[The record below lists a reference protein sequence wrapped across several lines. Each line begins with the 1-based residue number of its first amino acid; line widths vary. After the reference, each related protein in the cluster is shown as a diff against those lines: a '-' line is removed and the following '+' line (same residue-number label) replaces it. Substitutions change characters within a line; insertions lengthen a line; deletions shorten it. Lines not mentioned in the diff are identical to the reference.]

1 MILLVEDTES
11 IRKLVKLFLKDENI
25 EIHEAQDGIEALKY
39 LENGNKYELLLVDI
53 MMPNLN
59 GLELTKEIR
68 SFSEVPIIFLTALS
82 DEKSQIMAYSAGADG
97 YLTKPFSKDLLKSVI
112 KRYLNKKKDKKQF
125 EGLEILED
133 SRKILIDGEEI
144 SLAAKERELLFYL
157 IENIAIAKSRE
168 QILNGVWGY
177 DYFGNDRV
185 VDNHIK
191 KLRIKLGKYSKFI
204 KTVKLIGYMFEE

>member
-68 SFSEVPIIFLTALS
+68 NFSEVPIIFLTALS

>member
-68 SFSEVPIIFLTALS
+68 NFSEVPIIFLTALS

-157 IENIAIAKSRE
+157 IENIAIAKNRE

>member
-11 IRKLVKLFLKDENI
+11 IRKLIKLFLKDENI

-39 LENGNKYELLLVDI
+39 LEEGNKYELLLVDI

-68 SFSEVPIIFLTALS
+68 NFSEVPIIFLTALS
-82 DEKSQIMAYSAGADG
+82 DEKSQIMAYSAGVDG

-133 SRKILIDGEEI
+133 SRKVLVDGTEI

-168 QILNGVWGY
+168 QILNSVWGY

>member
-39 LENGNKYELLLVDI
+39 LEEGNKYELLLVDI

-68 SFSEVPIIFLTALS
+68 NFSEVPIIFLTALS

-97 YLTKPFSKDLLKSVI
+97 YLTKPFSKDLLRSVI

-133 SRKILIDGEEI
+133 SRKVLIDGEEI

-177 DYFGNDRV
+177 DYFGNVRV

>member
-39 LENGNKYELLLVDI
+39 LEEGNKYELLLVDI

-68 SFSEVPIIFLTALS
+68 NFSEVPIIFLTALS

-97 YLTKPFSKDLLKSVI
+97 YLTKPFSKDLLRSVI

-133 SRKILIDGEEI
+133 SRKVLIDGEEI